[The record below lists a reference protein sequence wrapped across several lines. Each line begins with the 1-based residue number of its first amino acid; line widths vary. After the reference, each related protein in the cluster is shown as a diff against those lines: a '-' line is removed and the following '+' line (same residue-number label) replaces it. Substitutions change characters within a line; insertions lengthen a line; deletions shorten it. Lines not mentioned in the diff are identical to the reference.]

1 MEIEIKAKSTASA
14 ALEIEIKGKSMDL
27 GGREG
32 NLLIGLQLRGRMRS
46 RQGAGDAPSWMSA
59 LPPPEVRALELG
71 HRRLG
76 AAPGHAAAQGARIG
90 RTEVA
95 GC

>member
-1 MEIEIKAKSTASA
+1 
-14 ALEIEIKGKSMDL
+14 MDWIRV
-27 GGREG
+27 REG
-32 NLLIGLQLRGRMRS
+32 GEPTGEGLQLRAQMRS
-46 RQGAGDAPSWMSA
+46 RQGGGGAPSWMSA
-59 LPPPEVRALELG
+59 PPPPEVRVAALELG